1 MLDIGVDMITVNEI
15 VDYRHHRLENE
26 DIKENWAC
34 QFPFQRLT
42 ISANGIVM
50 PCTGCYDEEEG
61 LVLGKIKGS
70 GDKSIRDYD
79 GKIVTSK
86 LESLSLIEAWNSP
99 KLKNIRKLH
108 KEGLRKKIEPGCRNC
123 HHGAQKHGADYVP
136 HEWNVKTQQWVNHQ
150 HVSKKRKYTLRANKS

>member
-1 MLDIGVDMITVNEI
+1 
-15 VDYRHHRLENE
+15 
-26 DIKENWAC
+26 
-34 QFPFQRLT
+34 
-42 ISANGIVM
+42 M